1 MLAIPV
7 FSMALT
13 SYLSGLFLSDKRD
26 LWKPII
32 VGGMLGAAVSLGPL
46 AWISSLIP
54 YLTFCFRRNQ
64 YRYSP
69 SPYQFPYNGGATS
82 TDRRGGMITC
92 LYGTVRFSA

>member
-1 MLAIPV
+1 MDFSALKKGFVLAIPV

-54 YLTFCFRRNQ
+54 YLTFLFFAGI
-64 YRYSP
+64 SIGILLP
-69 SPYQFPYNGGATS
+69 PYQFPYNGGATS
-82 TDRRGGMITC
+82 TDRRG
-92 LYGTVRFSA
+92 A